1 MSTKESIL
9 FTHFA
14 TTLTLMEIGLNYTE
28 IQDLSTM
35 EATMLLAMN
44 ASFSEY
50 KQEQLDRNAKHQQ
63 AASSHPTFPKGY

>member
-1 MSTKESIL
+1 
-9 FTHFA
+9 
-14 TTLTLMEIGLNYTE
+14 MEIGLNYTE